1 VLGQQVFLVDD
12 AELIQDVLVTRQHL
26 FDRDNGATLLRELV
40 GDGLLTRDEP
50 QHRERRR
57 ALQPAFHRAQI
68 AGYAAA
74 MAGEAARWSPVG
86 RFDLTAEMKRLTLA
100 IVGAALFGADFHQ
113 SADRIAEVL
122 GRVISRSRWIAPG
135 LPFLEP
141 LARAYRSRWPEGR
154 SLFFHRERQELE
166 RILQPVIEA
175 RRARDSED
183 ILTLLLGHL
192 EDRDAVNEIVT
203 LVLAGHETTAT
214 ALTWGW
220 TLIAADARVEE
231 KLLAEVDNVLRGR
244 QPGFEDLPNLT
255 YTEMVFREAMRLYP
269 PAPAFGRRPKQDIE
283 LGGFR
288 IPRGASVFLSPYVT
302 QRNERYFSGPGEFRP
317 ERWEGTSVP
326 KFAYFPFGGGAKMC
340 IGDNFARMEGVLV
353 LAAIAQRWRLR
364 SADPSPVGFNLGIT
378 LRPGRPV
385 WMTAEA
391 R

>member
-1 VLGQQVFLVDD
+1 
-12 AELIQDVLVTRQHL
+12 
-26 FDRDNGATLLRELV
+26 
-40 GDGLLTRDEP
+40 
-50 QHRERRR
+50 
-57 ALQPAFHRAQI
+57 
-68 AGYAAA
+68 
-74 MAGEAARWSPVG
+74 
-86 RFDLTAEMKRLTLA
+86 
-100 IVGAALFGADFHQ
+100 
-113 SADRIAEVL
+113 
-122 GRVISRSRWIAPG
+122 
-135 LPFLEP
+135 
-141 LARAYRSRWPEGR
+141 
-154 SLFFHRERQELE
+154 
-166 RILQPVIEA
+166 
-175 RRARDSED
+175 
-183 ILTLLLGHL
+183 
-192 EDRDAVNEIVT
+192 
-203 LVLAGHETTAT
+203 
-214 ALTWGW
+214 
-220 TLIAADARVEE
+220 
-231 KLLAEVDNVLRGR
+231 
-244 QPGFEDLPNLT
+244 
-255 YTEMVFREAMRLYP
+255 MVFREAMRLYP